1 MNLNRE
7 GELRK
12 LMNSKMAKIYLISP
26 EKIDLKTFPTRLE
39 NVLKTGLVPAFQ
51 MRLKGY
57 EESEVT
63 KIARELKA
71 SEEGRN
77 ELRRLM
83 EFSDPVVRALAAECS
98 LGFDESR
105 ALAVLREVESSDNSY
120 ARSVA
125 SFNLVYW
132 RTEHGLPMFE
142 KPESPTGI
150 PIGRRR

>member
-1 MNLNRE
+1 MTGNTSPPRAVGEAYLDFLFTARKRAHEMDMLNV
-7 GELRK
+7 RK
-12 LMNSKMAKIYLISP
+12 ANRIAV
-26 EKIDLKTFPTRLE
+26 DL
-39 NVLKTGLVPAFQ
+39 
-51 MRLKGY
+51 Y
-57 EESEVT
+57 